1 MGENVMFFMQPN
13 GKKGLIK
20 NKEQN
25 ATGENYKNYHA

>member
-1 MGENVMFFMQPN
+1 MQPN

-25 ATGENYKNYHA
+25 ATGENYKNYHAWW